1 MIWPLVFFFYVG
13 SSSGFVQETWPAF
26 FLPLGPSW
34 PRAVTPVMLYN
45 AVSQDWQLAI
55 FRPVSPVMDRHRPLT
70 EWTMVF
76 VWTRSCRKK
85 KKPTPRLQPFS
96 CLLTWLIGYP
106 SVETFRIANVS
117 LGLFISQA
125 ALSRENGVR
134 GAQLFVW
141 FWNTFRQRIQTLI
154 PSLKQL

>member
-1 MIWPLVFFFYVG
+1 MIWPLVFFFLRRLKFRLRPSDLTRFL
-13 SSSGFVQETWPAF
+13 SSPSP
-26 FLPLGPSW
+26 FLTAGCDPSNVIQ
-34 PRAVTPVMLYN
+34 RRVTGLTTRHLSAREPCRGQTQTPDRMNNGVCMNKVM
-45 AVSQDWQLAI
+45 QK
-55 FRPVSPVMDRHRPLT
+55 
-70 EWTMVF
+70 E
-76 VWTRSCRKK
+76 